1 MVSHNDNDTS
11 DTELALQYNLHKNKN
26 KIILIRIIHVF
37 YKKTV
42 FLSEPQFF

>member
-26 KIILIRIIHVF
+26 PNHP
-37 YKKTV
+37 Y
-42 FLSEPQFF
+42 